1 MRGGYLRFPSSS
13 GGKSSA
19 FGPWRADIPICVRA
33 TVSGAPADPAV
44 REPLLPIPGRSV
56 SALPLPSIGPSDKG
70 ITQPTQPGGREG
82 FLSDVIV
89 ELGFADRP
97 TVEQAVRAARSP
109 GATVASVLLESGA
122 ITEDQ
127 LAHARAE
134 RHGLPYVDLDVYE
147 VDAAAA
153 NLVTPQAARQARCV
167 PVGHFGPRLVLAV
180 ADPADAAG
188 AGMLAGLAGRKTIAA
203 VACGPALDE
212 LIARLPLPQPA
223 GELEAVEDPAA
234 PEPPRRGARA
244 AGGRRG
250 AAAQDPGLREEL
262 TEAEARLE
270 EVKARSRE
278 HQRELATARMEVE
291 ARTMELEVLRTKLT
305 EAESDVVRAR
315 AEAEHAGHEA
325 RALRTQLET
334 ETRRRA
340 AVEGRLSRVESEL
353 FVAEQAAQEVR
364 DAQRRIRASL
374 GDEPR
379 PTSRPRG
386 PAHGR

>member
-1 MRGGYLRFPSSS
+1 M
-13 GGKSSA
+13 
-19 FGPWRADIPICVRA
+19 
-33 TVSGAPADPAV
+33 
-44 REPLLPIPGRSV
+44 
-56 SALPLPSIGPSDKG
+56 
-70 ITQPTQPGGREG
+70 
-82 FLSDVIV
+82 IV

-147 VDAAAA
+147 LDAAAA

-203 VACGPALDE
+203 VACGPALDD

-234 PEPPRRGARA
+234 PEPPPEEPAPLA
-244 AGGRRG
+244 APEPPR
-250 AAAQDPGLREEL
+250 QDPGLREEL
-262 TEAEARLE
+262 TEAAARLE
-270 EVKARSRE
+270 EVKARSRD

-315 AEAEHAGHEA
+315 AEAEHAGHET

-379 PTSRPRG
+379 PD
-386 PAHGR
+386 

>member
-1 MRGGYLRFPSSS
+1 
-13 GGKSSA
+13 
-19 FGPWRADIPICVRA
+19 
-33 TVSGAPADPAV
+33 V
-44 REPLLPIPGRSV
+44 REPLRPIPGRSV

-70 ITQPTQPGGREG
+70 ITPPTRPGGREG

-89 ELGFADRP
+89 ELGFADRA
-97 TVEQAVRAARSP
+97 TVDKAERAARSP
-109 GATVASVLLESGA
+109 GTTVAGVLLDSGA

-134 RHGLPYVDLDVYE
+134 RHGLPYLDLEVYDVDP
-147 VDAAAA
+147 AAA
-153 NLVTPQAARQARCV
+153 NLITPAAARQHRCV
-167 PVGHFGPRLVLAV
+167 PVGRFGPRLVLAV
-180 ADPADAAG
+180 ADPADATG
-188 AGMLAGLAGRKTIAA
+188 AGMLAGLEGVKTLAA
-203 VACGPALDE
+203 VACGPALDD
-212 LIARLPLPQPA
+212 LIARLPLPGPA

-234 PEPPRRGARA
+234 PDPPPGPPRDAPVAQPEAR
-244 AGGRRG
+244 
-250 AAAQDPGLREEL
+250 QEDPGLREDL
-262 TEAEARLE
+262 LEAEARLE
-270 EVKARSRE
+270 EAKTRSRE

-325 RALRTQLET
+325 RTLRTQLET

-379 PTSRPRG
+379 PG
-386 PAHGR
+386 